1 MLGPAH
7 TWRGNTFPALA
18 FGIFSPQI
26 SIPQFR
32 ARSRADLRRRS
43 FIALALFVVALTFG
57 PATGAQEA
65 TPGEYQLKAAFLFNF
80 AKFIDWPATSFAAGQ
95 TQLYLCVLGEDPFGP
110 AIDALQGKTLGTR
123 LVTVQ
128 RVSTIAESR
137 HCQMVFVSSSER
149 RHFSEIFEALKANNT
164 VTVGESKGFAEA
176 GGIIEFRLEQDH
188 VRFAINTHAAD
199 DAGLRI
205 SSKLLALATIVHDA
219 PEAGTN

>member
-7 TWRGNTFPALA
+7 TLHGTSTAALA
-18 FGIFSPQI
+18 FGISRPRI
-26 SIPQFR
+26 SRLQSR
-32 ARSRADLRRRS
+32 ARSL
-43 FIALALFVVALTFG
+43 IGLALFVVALTYAPG
-57 PATGAQEA
+57 TRAQET

-123 LVTVQ
+123 SVTVQ
-128 RVSTIAESR
+128 RVNTIAESR
-137 HCQMVFVSSSER
+137 HCQIVFVSSSER
-149 RHFSEIFEALKANNT
+149 RHFSEIFEALKANNV

-176 GGIIEFRLEQDH
+176 GGIIEFRLEEDH

-199 DAGLRI
+199 VAGLRI
-205 SSKLLALATIVHDA
+205 SSKLLALATIVRDS
-219 PEAGTN
+219 PGAGNN